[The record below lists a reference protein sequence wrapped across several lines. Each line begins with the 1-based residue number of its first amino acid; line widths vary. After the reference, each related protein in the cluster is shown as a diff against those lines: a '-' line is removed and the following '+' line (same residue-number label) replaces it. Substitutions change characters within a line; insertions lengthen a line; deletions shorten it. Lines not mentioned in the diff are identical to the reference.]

1 MILFKWLS
9 MDEVIIALENIRKE
23 YDRDINN
30 GGIIL
35 GEEWLDKGKGKLK
48 KCLIAARVT
57 RKVIATAAQE
67 QIKLIV
73 TIFSPIFTNSEQQKI
88 DKDNLDLL
96 KIIIQNK
103 ISIYSL
109 TGNWLV
115 EEKGGF
121 DYLLKLLDFKYS
133 SKIVLNVEPI
143 KTSGRIGER
152 KKKLSYIDLLKLLQQ
167 HFDSEIRYL
176 GYNQLQI
183 QRIAIVTEINNIKDV
198 YSLHNNPKID
208 VTLVGDISYEGLL
221 VVKFLKLPLVILGR
235 RNLENIVIGNISRRL
250 MEEIT
255 ITLPVIVLFKQ
266 NEIGTV
272 VDD

>member
-1 MILFKWLS
+1 
-9 MDEVIIALENIRKE
+9 MDEVIIALEDIRKE
-23 YDRDINN
+23 YDSEINN

-35 GEEWLDKGKGKLK
+35 GEAWLDKAKAKLK
-48 KCLIAARVT
+48 KCLIAARIT

-88 DKDNLDLL
+88 DKENLDLL

-109 TGNWLV
+109 TGDWLI

-133 SKIVLNVEPI
+133 SKIAFNDEPI
-143 KTSGRIGER
+143 KTYGRIGER
-152 KKKLSYIDLLKLLQQ
+152 KKKFSYIDLLKLLQQ

-183 QRIAIVTEINNIKDV
+183 QRIAIVTEITNIEDV
-198 YSLHNNPKID
+198 YSLHNNSKID

-221 VVKFLKLPLVILGR
+221 VAKFFKLPLVILGR

-255 ITLPVIVLFKQ
+255 ITLPEIVLFKQ
-266 NEIGTV
+266 DEIGTV